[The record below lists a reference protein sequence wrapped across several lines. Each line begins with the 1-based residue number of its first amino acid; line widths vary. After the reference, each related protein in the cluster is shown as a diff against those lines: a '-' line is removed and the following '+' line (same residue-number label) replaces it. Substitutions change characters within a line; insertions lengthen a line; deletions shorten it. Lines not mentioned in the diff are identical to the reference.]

1 MFYVVII
8 QNENTSAIFNYSS
21 YKEALAAYHTELA
34 YRGDGRTSTKCLVLD
49 NNLRTLKAE
58 VYTASIQSVEE
69 PQEG

>member
-21 YKEALAAYHTELA
+21 YEEALAAYHTELA

-49 NNLRTLKAE
+49 NNLRTLKVE